1 MTRSRLIVAILIIV
15 IVIGG
20 VSITALLIT
29 TLPDYQFVT
38 YQSRDMEPTIS
49 LNETVLIT
57 KEVGEI
63 QRADII
69 MFKYP
74 ADPSQQFIKRVVG
87 LPGER
92 VEIREGR
99 VFIDQ
104 KLIEESYLDPKLN
117 TWGRSISETLIP
129 QGTYY
134 VLGDNRNASNDSR
147 YWGVLSG
154 ELISGRVMFK

>member
-15 IVIGG
+15 IAG
-20 VSITALLIT
+20 VSVTAFLIA
-29 TLPDYQFVT
+29 TLPDYKFVT
-38 YQSRDMEPTIS
+38 YQGRDMEPTIG

-57 KEVGEI
+57 KTVGKI

-69 MFKYP
+69 IFKYP
-74 ADPSQQFIKRVVG
+74 ADPSQRFIKRVVG

-92 VEIREGR
+92 VEIRQGR

-104 KLIEESYLDPKLN
+104 KPLEENYLDPKLN
-117 TWGRSISETLIP
+117 TWGRSIPETLIP

-134 VLGDNRNASNDSR
+134 VLGDNRDASNDSR
-147 YWGVLSG
+147 YWGSLSA
-154 ELISGRVMFK
+154 ELIDGKVMFKD

>member
-15 IVIGG
+15 IGG
-20 VSITALLIT
+20 FSITALLIT

-38 YQSRDMEPTIS
+38 YQSRDMEPTVS
-49 LNETVLIT
+49 MNETVLIT
-57 KEVGEI
+57 KKVGKI

-69 MFKYP
+69 IFKYP
-74 ADPSQQFIKRVVG
+74 SDPSKRFIKRVVG

-92 VEIREGR
+92 VEIRQGR

-104 KLIEESYLDPKLN
+104 KLLEENYLDPKLN
-117 TWGRSISETLIP
+117 TWGRSISESFIP

-134 VLGDNRNASNDSR
+134 VLGDNRDASNDSR
-147 YWGVLSG
+147 YWGSLSA
-154 ELISGRVMFK
+154 ELIEGQVMFK